1 MIKKNPAIIVATN
14 SPSYPYFCIMLNTII
29 TKAPVGPP
37 IWTLLPPRKE
47 IKKPAIIAVCRPFSG
62 VAPDAIAR
70 AMDRGKAIMATTTP
84 AVMSL
89 IICSFVN
96 VLKSEKNLGLNKI
109 NPPLLNKDAAMIDQ
123 LCMCQENCKKKINL
137 TKNEKFYI

>member
-1 MIKKNPAIIVATN
+1 
-14 SPSYPYFCIMLNTII
+14 
-29 TKAPVGPP
+29 
-37 IWTLLPPRKE
+37 
-47 IKKPAIIAVCRPFSG
+47 
-62 VAPDAIAR
+62 
-70 AMDRGKAIMATTTP
+70 MATTTP

-123 LCMCQENCKKKINL
+123 LCMCQENCKKKN
-137 TKNEKFYI
+137 KFNQK